1 MESSRNGSI
10 GFIGLLTIAFIVL
23 KLCNVITWS
32 WFLVLSPLIIST
44 AIGLFIISGF
54 LLSQYPAYR
63 KRKKAYKRVSQ
74 IMKEQGLNIYE
85 ASMAYKKEVAEKTNT
100 PLPKSKWQERYEQM
114 VENQKKLK

>member
-32 WFLVLSPLIIST
+32 WFWVLSPLIIST
-44 AIGLFIISGF
+44 AIGLLIIAGI

-63 KRKKAYKRVSQ
+63 KRKKAYKRINQ
-74 IMKEQGLNIYE
+74 IMKEQNVGIFI
-85 ASMAYKKEVAEKTNT
+85 AADIYKKEIAEKTNT